1 MMMTDA
7 DILLNLTVR
16 LDALD
21 ARLDR
26 IESRSVARVPV
37 KPAPAP
43 KPGVGTVNPG
53 AAPFPMGWDRAP
65 STTCG
70 PLADLFDTL
79 RRLLPGTNADGSPL
93 SDADILAR
101 AIDKITTLE
110 TEADLAA
117 WRSVATEPPIPGAD
131 VLFANGSRI
140 WVGQAREVTFTDM
153 DMGKEATEIAYYED
167 GDLSD
172 GEAPVAWAI
181 LPILED
187 PADPGLDPV
196 I

>member
-1 MMMTDA
+1 MMTDA

>member
-1 MMMTDA
+1 MTMTDT

-26 IESRSVARVPV
+26 IESRSVVQVPV

-43 KPGVGTVNPG
+43 KPGAGTVNPG

-110 TEADLAA
+110 AEADLAA
-117 WRSVATEPPIPGAD
+117 WRDIVMEAPPLRSD
-131 VLFANGSRI
+131 LLFANHSEI
-140 WVGQAREVTFTDM
+140 WVGQAHAVDFINTINGERP
-153 DMGKEATEIAYYED
+153 TEIVYYRNGDLMD
-167 GDLSD
+167 GD
-172 GEAPVAWAI
+172 PPIAWAI

>member
-1 MMMTDA
+1 MRQTVTITMPNIANSVTQMAVDA
-7 DILLNLTVR
+7 ALEAAQDWANAELQRVR
-16 LDALD
+16 EELAPD
-21 ARLDR
+21 
-26 IESRSVARVPV
+26 
-37 KPAPAP
+37 PA
-43 KPGVGTVNPG
+43 
-53 AAPFPMGWDRAP
+53 
-65 STTCG
+65 
-70 PLADLFDTL
+70 LADLFDTL

-93 SDADILAR
+93 SDADLLAR

-110 TEADLAA
+110 GEADLAA

-131 VLFANGSRI
+131 VLFANDSRI

-153 DMGKEATEIAYYED
+153 DTGEEATEIAYYED

-172 GEAPVAWAI
+172 GQAPVAWAI

>member
-1 MMMTDA
+1 MTDA

-43 KPGVGTVNPG
+43 KPGAGTVNPG

-117 WRSVATEPPIPGAD
+117 WRSVATEPPIP
-131 VLFANGSRI
+131 VLTR
-140 WVGQAREVTFTDM
+140 
-153 DMGKEATEIAYYED
+153 
-167 GDLSD
+167 
-172 GEAPVAWAI
+172 
-181 LPILED
+181 
-187 PADPGLDPV
+187 
-196 I
+196 